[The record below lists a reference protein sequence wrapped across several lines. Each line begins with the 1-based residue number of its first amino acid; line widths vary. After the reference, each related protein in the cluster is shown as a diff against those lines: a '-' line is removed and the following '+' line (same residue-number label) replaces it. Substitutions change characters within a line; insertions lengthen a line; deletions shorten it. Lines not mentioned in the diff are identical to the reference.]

1 MKLQISILIAFVFI
15 GNKIDDLFTKSLAPP
30 FPLSEYLFATTLLL
44 NFYVLKMVLLSL
56 LIFISSRY
64 NDVTIMEKYPA
75 TYTGEVSMVSGNEY
89 Q

>member
-64 NDVTIMEKYPA
+64 NDVTYVYNGKISRNIY
-75 TYTGEVSMVSGNEY
+75 GGGLNGIR
-89 Q
+89 

>member
-30 FPLSEYLFATTLLL
+30 FPMSEYLFATTLLL

-64 NDVTIMEKYPA
+64 NDVTY
-75 TYTGEVSMVSGNEY
+75 VSNGKISRNLYGGGLNGIR
-89 Q
+89 